1 LNVKANGEII
11 STIAL
16 SGGATVFAPLK
27 NVQRCKIRCHTDL
40 FGAIY
45 LEQQTITIAIRKA
58 RRTLLA
64 HQNIR
69 SAISL
74 TAIRLL
80 LGFVN
85 PRCAPDH
92 AASQPGA
99 TTSMNSITSKSKIRA
114 RFRRLDAMLFG
125 AAVGLSITAS
135 ALAADIVTLR
145 VGDQK
150 GGNRSLLEIAG
161 LAKDLPYRI
170 EWSEFPAAAPI
181 LEALNAGALDV
192 GYTGDL
198 AFLTVYA
205 AGAPI
210 KAIGGTRAD
219 ARTQAILVREDS
231 PIRTAADL
239 RGKRLAG
246 SRGGWGQFL
255 IDATL
260 EKAGYKIDDA
270 TFAPLGPVDAKIALV
285 AGSIDGWAVW
295 EPYVSY
301 ATLKDHARIIAD
313 GEGLTPTVTF
323 LVASDQ
329 AIATKRAA
337 VQDLV
342 QRLNKAR
349 LWSLDHLSEYA
360 KSTAELT
367 KLPEDVLLS
376 AYTAQRTSPI
386 VIDGSIVR
394 KVQEASDR
402 ATRYGILSKTLDVNK
417 AVDRSFTAA
426 SAESN

>member
-1 LNVKANGEII
+1 MNPIPAK
-11 STIAL
+11 SK
-16 SGGATVFAPLK
+16 F
-27 NVQRCKIRCHTDL
+27 R
-40 FGAIY
+40 
-45 LEQQTITIAIRKA
+45 A
-58 RRTLLA
+58 RL
-64 HQNIR
+64 R
-69 SAISL
+69 SA
-74 TAIRLL
+74 
-80 LGFVN
+80 
-85 PRCAPDH
+85 
-92 AASQPGA
+92 GA
-99 TTSMNSITSKSKIRA
+99 V
-114 RFRRLDAMLFG
+114 LFG
-125 AAVGLSITAS
+125 AAVSVAITAS
-135 ALAADIVTLR
+135 AMAADVVTLR

-161 LAKDLPYRI
+161 LARDLPYKI

-219 ARTQAILVREDS
+219 ARTQAILVRADS
-231 PIRTAADL
+231 PIKSAADL

-246 SRGGWGQFL
+246 TRGGWGQFL

-260 EKAGYKIDDA
+260 EKAGHKIEDA
-270 TFAPLGPVDAKIALV
+270 TFAPLGPVDAKIALL

-301 ATLKDHARIIAD
+301 ATLKDNARIVAD
-313 GEGLTPTVTF
+313 GEGLTPTITF
-323 LVASDQ
+323 FVASDQ

-337 VQDLV
+337 VQNLV
-342 QRLNKAR
+342 QRLDRAR

-367 KLPEDVLLS
+367 KLPEDVLLA

-386 VIDGSIVR
+386 AIDAGVV
-394 KVQEASDR
+394 KAVQEASDR
-402 ATRYGILSKTLDVNK
+402 ATRYGILAKTLDVSK

-426 SAESN
+426 SGASN

>member
-1 LNVKANGEII
+1 MNKLPPNNKTHQRFRGV
-11 STIAL
+11 
-16 SGGATVFAPLK
+16 GAA
-27 NVQRCKIRCHTDL
+27 L
-40 FGAIY
+40 FGI
-45 LEQQTITIAIRKA
+45 LIGCST
-58 RRTLLA
+58 
-64 HQNIR
+64 
-69 SAISL
+69 
-74 TAIRLL
+74 
-80 LGFVN
+80 V
-85 PRCAPDH
+85 
-92 AASQPGA
+92 
-99 TTSMNSITSKSKIRA
+99 
-114 RFRRLDAMLFG
+114 
-125 AAVGLSITAS
+125 AS
-135 ALAADIVTLR
+135 ALASDIVTLR

-161 LAKDLPYRI
+161 LAKDLPYKI

-219 ARTQAILVREDS
+219 ARTQAILVRNDS
-231 PIRTAADL
+231 PIKSIADL
-239 RGKRLAG
+239 KGKRLAG
-246 SRGGWGQFL
+246 TRGGWGQFL

-260 EKAGYKIDDA
+260 EKAGNGIDDA

-301 ATLKDHARIIAD
+301 ATLKDNARVVAN
-313 GEGLTPTVTF
+313 GEGLTPTITF
-323 LVASDQ
+323 YVASDQ

-342 QRLNKAR
+342 QRLDKAR
-349 LWSLDHLSEYA
+349 LWSLDHVAEYA
-360 KSTAELT
+360 NATAELT

-376 AYTAQRTSPI
+376 AYTAQRTSAI
-386 VIDGSIVR
+386 VIDAGVVKEI
-394 KVQEASDR
+394 QQASDR
-402 ATRYGILSKTLDVNK
+402 ATRYGILGKTLDVDK
-417 AVDRSFTAA
+417 ALDRSFTAA
-426 SAESN
+426 SAGSN

>member
-1 LNVKANGEII
+1 MNTAKLRPG
-11 STIAL
+11 
-16 SGGATVFAPLK
+16 
-27 NVQRCKIRCHTDL
+27 IRARLHKVGVAL
-40 FGAIY
+40 FGAV
-45 LEQQTITIAIRKA
+45 AG
-58 RRTLLA
+58 LA
-64 HQNIR
+64 
-69 SAISL
+69 
-74 TAIRLL
+74 
-80 LGFVN
+80 
-85 PRCAPDH
+85 
-92 AASQPGA
+92 
-99 TTSMNSITSKSKIRA
+99 
-114 RFRRLDAMLFG
+114 
-125 AAVGLSITAS
+125 ITAS
-135 ALAADIVTLR
+135 ALAADAVTLR

-150 GGNRSLLEIAG
+150 GGNHSLLEIAG
-161 LAKDLPYRI
+161 LAKDLPYKI

-219 ARTQAILVREDS
+219 ARTQAILVRKDS
-231 PIRTAADL
+231 PIKSAGDL
-239 RGKRLAG
+239 VGKRLAG
-246 SRGGWGQFL
+246 TRGGWGQFL
-255 IDATL
+255 IDATM
-260 EKAGYKIDDA
+260 EKTGHNIDEA

-301 ATLKDHARIIAD
+301 ATLKDNARIVAN
-313 GEGLTPTVTF
+313 GEGLTPTITF

-349 LWSLDHLSEYA
+349 LWSLDHLPEYA
-360 KSTAELT
+360 KSTADLT

-386 VIDGSIVR
+386 VIDADIVR
-394 KVQEASDR
+394 EVQEASDR
-402 ATRYGILSKTLDVNK
+402 ATRYGIISKTLDVSK
-417 AVDRSFTAA
+417 ALDRSFTAA
-426 SAESN
+426 SAGSN

>member
-1 LNVKANGEII
+1 MSMN
-11 STIAL
+11 
-16 SGGATVFAPLK
+16 
-27 NVQRCKIRCHTDL
+27 
-40 FGAIY
+40 
-45 LEQQTITIAIRKA
+45 TIT
-58 RRTLLA
+58 L
-64 HQNIR
+64 
-69 SAISL
+69 
-74 TAIRLL
+74 
-80 LGFVN
+80 
-85 PRCAPDH
+85 
-92 AASQPGA
+92 
-99 TTSMNSITSKSKIRA
+99 KSEIRA
-114 RFRRLDAMLFG
+114 RLRIVGATLFG
-125 AAVGLSITAS
+125 AAVGFAITAS
-135 ALAADIVTLR
+135 ALAADAVTLR

-205 AGAPI
+205 AGTPI

-231 PIRTAADL
+231 PIKSTADL
-239 RGKRLAG
+239 KGKRLAG
-246 SRGGWGQFL
+246 TRGGWGQFL
-255 IDATL
+255 IDAAL
-260 EKAGYKIDDA
+260 EEAGHRI
-270 TFAPLGPVDAKIALV
+270 
-285 AGSIDGWAVW
+285 
-295 EPYVSY
+295 
-301 ATLKDHARIIAD
+301 DHARIIAD

-349 LWSLDHLSEYA
+349 LWSLDHFGEYA
-360 KSTAELT
+360 KSTADLT

-386 VIDGSIVR
+386 VIDADII
-394 KVQEASDR
+394 KEIQEASHR
-402 ATRYGILSKTLDVNK
+402 ATRYGILSKTLDVSK

-426 SAESN
+426 SAGSN

>member
-1 LNVKANGEII
+1 MKTETRARTRLRHF
-11 STIAL
+11 
-16 SGGATVFAPLK
+16 GAT
-27 NVQRCKIRCHTDL
+27 
-40 FGAIY
+40 
-45 LEQQTITIAIRKA
+45 
-58 RRTLLA
+58 
-64 HQNIR
+64 
-69 SAISL
+69 
-74 TAIRLL
+74 
-80 LGFVN
+80 
-85 PRCAPDH
+85 
-92 AASQPGA
+92 
-99 TTSMNSITSKSKIRA
+99 
-114 RFRRLDAMLFG
+114 LFG
-125 AAVGLSITAS
+125 AALGFAVTAS
-135 ALAADIVTLR
+135 ALAADTITLR

-161 LAKDLPYRI
+161 LAKDLPYKI

-210 KAIGGTRAD
+210 KAIGGTRSD
-219 ARTQAILVREDS
+219 ARTQAIRVRKDS
-231 PIRTAADL
+231 PIKSAADL
-239 RGKRLAG
+239 KGKRLAG
-246 SRGGWGQFL
+246 TRGGWGQFL

-260 EKAGYKIDDA
+260 EKAGHKLDDA

-301 ATLKDHARIIAD
+301 ATLKDNARIIAD
-313 GEGLTPTVTF
+313 GEGLAPTITF
-323 LVASDQ
+323 IVASDQ

-349 LWSLDHLSEYA
+349 LWSLDHLGEYA
-360 KSTAELT
+360 KSTAQLT
-367 KLPEDVLLS
+367 RLPEDVLLS

-386 VIDGSIVR
+386 AIDADIVR
-394 KVQEASDR
+394 EVQEASDR
-402 ATRYGILSKTLDVNK
+402 ATRYGILSRTLDVSK
-417 AVDRSFTAA
+417 AADRSFTAA
-426 SAESN
+426 AASN

>member
-1 LNVKANGEII
+1 MKNDI
-11 STIAL
+11 SD
-16 SGGATVFAPLK
+16 S
-27 NVQRCKIRCHTDL
+27 
-40 FGAIY
+40 
-45 LEQQTITIAIRKA
+45 AIRMRLRKA
-58 RRTLLA
+58 
-64 HQNIR
+64 
-69 SAISL
+69 
-74 TAIRLL
+74 
-80 LGFVN
+80 G
-85 PRCAPDH
+85 
-92 AASQPGA
+92 AA
-99 TTSMNSITSKSKIRA
+99 
-114 RFRRLDAMLFG
+114 LFG
-125 AAVGLSITAS
+125 AAVTLAVAAS
-135 ALAADIVTLR
+135 AFAAEPVTLR

-198 AFLTVYA
+198 SFLTVYA

-210 KAIGGTRAD
+210 KAIGGTRSD
-219 ARTQAILVREDS
+219 ARTQAILVRKDS
-231 PIRTAADL
+231 PIQSAADL
-239 RGKRLAG
+239 KGKRLAG
-246 SRGGWGQFL
+246 TRGGWGQFL

-260 EKAGYKIDDA
+260 EKAGYKPDDA

-301 ATLKDHARIIAD
+301 ATLKDNARVVAN
-313 GEGLTPTVTF
+313 GEGLTPTITF
-323 LVASDQ
+323 IVASDQ

-349 LWSLDHLSEYA
+349 LWSLDHLPEYA
-360 KSTAELT
+360 GNTAELT

-376 AYTAQRTSPI
+376 AYSAQRTSPI
-386 VIDGSIVR
+386 VIDTAIV
-394 KVQEASDR
+394 KEVQEASDR
-402 ATRYGILSKTLDVNK
+402 ATRYGILAKTLDVSK

-426 SAESN
+426 LSGSN